1 VRGCGPR
8 DATDTVAVEA
18 PWRRADRA
26 VTARVA
32 TFELRRTFYVRLQ
45 TAAHSYSIYSA
56 ADRSSRRIMRVAMFR
71 SSIWHY
77 PQSRRTFALFRNP
90 EFHLTGYV
98 PRHTV
103 AGRAGTENGCSFSI
117 SRRAGIQ
124 KENERSFLTSS
135 NGRQAVA
142 GRTSFGCLSPVT
154 AHRELGR
161 ERVAKAM
168 PKLQGQTVE
177 RNQIHIEDTALS
189 IFTRQ
194 GYHGTSVREIAE
206 AAGISLGNIYNYYQT
221 KEEIFESLVR
231 RYSQRMA
238 VLQAEQLTPL
248 LGSMSDQ
255 NLQSLSRAVRE
266 IVSNNQ
272 DYWRLMYIDVVEFG
286 NKHFSHIYQDFPNA
300 LRNLN
305 PDAFPSKKTSNGVDP
320 AMAFSTVYLQ
330 FFLYYL
336 VETLFGGKDHLGV
349 PEEQAIAHFIR
360 VATRGFGD
368 QAAPRSKEKHRSV
381 VRSKASRIR
390 RKQ

>member
-1 VRGCGPR
+1 
-8 DATDTVAVEA
+8 
-18 PWRRADRA
+18 
-26 VTARVA
+26 
-32 TFELRRTFYVRLQ
+32 
-45 TAAHSYSIYSA
+45 
-56 ADRSSRRIMRVAMFR
+56 
-71 SSIWHY
+71 
-77 PQSRRTFALFRNP
+77 
-90 EFHLTGYV
+90 
-98 PRHTV
+98 
-103 AGRAGTENGCSFSI
+103 
-117 SRRAGIQ
+117 
-124 KENERSFLTSS
+124 
-135 NGRQAVA
+135 
-142 GRTSFGCLSPVT
+142 
-154 AHRELGR
+154 
-161 ERVAKAM
+161 M

-177 RNQIHIEDTALS
+177 RNQVHIEDTALR

-231 RYSQRMA
+231 RYSQKMA
-238 VLQAEQLTPL
+238 TLQAEQLTPL

-255 NLQSLSRAVRE
+255 NLQRLAAAVRE

-286 NKHFSHIYQDFPNA
+286 NKHFSHIFQDFPNA

-305 PDAFPSKKTSNGVDP
+305 PDAFPGNKKTSNGVDP

-360 VATRGFGD
+360 VATKGFGA
-368 QAAPRSKEKHRSV
+368 QAAPRHGTAGNHRSV